1 MHDLANLWPAI
12 LGMAV
17 VTYGTRVG
25 GLSLVSFV
33 NHTPRLARLLQH
45 LATGVLTAL
54 VVAGVREGGAAIA
67 IAAVMAMILMRTSGR
82 MLAAIG
88 AAAATAALV
97 RLLIP

>member
-1 MHDLANLWPAI
+1 M
-12 LGMAV
+12 
-17 VTYGTRVG
+17 
-25 GLSLVSFV
+25 
-33 NHTPRLARLLQH
+33 
-45 LATGVLTAL
+45 LTAL

-67 IAAVMAMILMRTSGR
+67 MAAVMAMILMRTSGR